1 MTDGQLNANVE
12 QYLQAATSNTP
23 PPTILSD
30 PVVPGLTPV
39 EQWMA
44 VLTEAANLSDA
55 ADNAQ
60 STAEHAERDAK
71 MREAAEKFAAQD
83 ELAAAELESI
93 AAEPYSF
100 TGGTAVA
107 PEQTAAMAQQ
117 FPQLAS
123 GIAGALAGAVG
134 GALQPLAQLPQ
145 QAAQG
150 LQQAMQAGMGL
161 LQQAGGGEAGL
172 RPDDVDLATTP
183 LAEDFGVD
191 ADDIAARGGA
201 GDGAL
206 DLGSGGFGAT
216 GGGLGPLSVTAP
228 TGYLGPPPVPPSS
241 ASTAPSSAPITSIA
255 PAGNAVS
262 HPPVGTGMAGMP
274 LMPPGAMGAAASTDK
289 DDKADTKRVSVP
301 PVRNGAPVQ
310 GRLTVPPE
318 APPVTK
324 KMDGKPVVARRIIGP
339 NDSQSADIKS
349 GS

>member
-1 MTDGQLNANVE
+1 
-12 QYLQAATSNTP
+12 
-23 PPTILSD
+23 
-30 PVVPGLTPV
+30 
-39 EQWMA
+39 
-44 VLTEAANLSDA
+44 
-55 ADNAQ
+55 
-60 STAEHAERDAK
+60 

-93 AAEPYSF
+93 AAQPYSF
-100 TGGTAVA
+100 AGGTAAA
-107 PEQTAAMAQQ
+107 PDPTAAVAQQ
-117 FPQLAS
+117 LPQMAS

-161 LQQAGGGEAGL
+161 IQQVGGDEADL
-172 RPDDVDLATTP
+172 RLDDADLAAIP
-183 LAEDFGVD
+183 SAEDFDID
-191 ADDIAARGGA
+191 ADDIGVPGGA
-201 GDGAL
+201 ADGAL

-216 GGGLGPLSVTAP
+216 GGGLAPLSVTAP

-241 ASTAPSSAPITSIA
+241 VSTAPSSAPITSIT
-255 PAGNAVS
+255 PSGNAVS

-274 LMPPGAMGAAASTDK
+274 LIPPGAMGAAASTDK
-289 DDKADTKRVSVP
+289 DEKADTKRVSVP

-310 GRLTVPPE
+310 GRLTVPQE
-318 APPVTK
+318 APAVTK

>member
-1 MTDGQLNANVE
+1 MTGGQLNANVE
-12 QYLQAATSNTP
+12 QYLQAAASNTP

-30 PVVPGLTPV
+30 PVIPGLTPV

-44 VLTEAANLSDA
+44 VLTAAANLSDA

-60 STAEHAERDAK
+60 AVAEHAERDAK

-93 AAEPYSF
+93 AAQPYSF
-100 TGGTAVA
+100 TGGTPAA
-107 PEQTAAMAQQ
+107 PDSTAAVAQQ

-161 LQQAGGGEAGL
+161 LQQVGGDEADL
-172 RPDDVDLATTP
+172 RLNDADLATIP
-183 LAEDFGVD
+183 SAEDFGID
-191 ADDIAARGGA
+191 ADDIAAPGGA

-241 ASTAPSSAPITSIA
+241 VSTAPSSAPITSIT
-255 PAGNAVS
+255 PPGNAVS

-274 LMPPGAMGAAASTDK
+274 LIPPGAMGAAASTDK
-289 DDKADTKRVSVP
+289 DEKADTKRVSVP

-318 APPVTK
+318 VPAVTK